1 MARGWK
7 FAAASVIGTS
17 HLKSAN
23 PICQDSHAC
32 CYCEESDRLICVVS
46 DGAGSATLSDQGSSF
61 ACEHVVTL
69 VTNAAEEEV
78 HLKSFALQTLESLR
92 QALVVKATAE
102 QVVVR
107 EFACTLLVAILSSGI
122 ATFWQIGDG
131 AMCFRLYGEE
141 VFKYA
146 FWPDKGEYANTT
158 FFVTDADFANEL
170 EYDSSPLNVVDIAMF
185 SDGLE
190 RLALD
195 FKLGEAHTAFF
206 RGFFPA
212 LYRESTGRLTEL
224 QDKLADF
231 LGSERVNKQTD
242 DDKTL
247 ILATLEAS

>member
-1 MARGWK
+1 MTRGWK

-17 HLKSAN
+17 HMKSAN
-23 PICQDSHAC
+23 PVCQDSHAC

-46 DGAGSATLSDQGSSF
+46 DGAGSASLSDHGSSF

-69 VTNAAEEEV
+69 VTSATEEEV
-78 HLKSFALQTLESLR
+78 HSKSFALQTLESLR
-92 QALVVKATAE
+92 AALIEKAMAQ

-107 EFACTLLVAILSSGI
+107 EFACTLLVAIVSSGI

-131 AMCFRLYGEE
+131 AICFRLRGED

-146 FWPDKGEYANTT
+146 FWPDKGEYENTT
-158 FFVTDADFANEL
+158 FFVTDADFAKEL
-170 EYDSSPLNVVDIAMF
+170 EYDSSPLDVIDIAEF

-206 RGFFPA
+206 TGFFPA
-212 LYRESTGRLTEL
+212 LYREPPGRLIGL

-247 ILATLEAS
+247 ILATLEPS